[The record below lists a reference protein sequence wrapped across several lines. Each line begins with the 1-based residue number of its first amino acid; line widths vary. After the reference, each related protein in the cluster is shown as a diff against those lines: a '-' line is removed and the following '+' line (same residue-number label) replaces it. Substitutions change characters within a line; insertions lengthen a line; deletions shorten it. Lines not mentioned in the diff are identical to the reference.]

1 MQESKRQKQVGQ
13 LINEEMSDIFQREG
27 LNVVNGGLVSISKVS
42 MTPDLLEA
50 RIYLSLFKFDDQQ
63 AFIDEMTA
71 RSGELRGILGN
82 RLKNQLRRIPEL
94 KFFNDDTLDYVFK
107 MEGIFKKLDEEREAR
122 EQNKPDDSE

>member
-50 RIYLSLFKFDDQQ
+50 RIYLSLFKFDDPQ